1 MDMEFTIYKT
11 ADLYY
16 SAFLLSIEIELTG
29 TETQHDSNKEK
40 VVFVFKLPKGK
51 EKHLKWLYF
60 SGKGQ
65 VPAMKFVNSIRMLK
79 ELTHT

>member
-1 MDMEFTIYKT
+1 MEMEFTIYKT

-16 SAFLLSIEIELTG
+16 SAFLLSIDCELSG
-29 TETQHDSNKEK
+29 TETKQDGNKEK
-40 VVFVFKLPKGK
+40 VVFIFKLPKGK

-65 VPAMKFVNSIRMLK
+65 VQAMKFVNCVRMLK